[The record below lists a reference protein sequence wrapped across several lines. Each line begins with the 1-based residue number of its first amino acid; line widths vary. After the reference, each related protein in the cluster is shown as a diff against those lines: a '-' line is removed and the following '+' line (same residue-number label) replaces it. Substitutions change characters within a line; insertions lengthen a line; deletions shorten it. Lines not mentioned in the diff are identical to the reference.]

1 MVHSANLSQF
11 TCALDISAAHS
22 CAQPKE
28 PSVGSFS
35 DMLWVAVSV
44 GHLWQLV
51 DSITAI
57 AVLDDNVALKC
68 LLTAACDELG
78 DYLTGARVLAV
89 HKRGTLPIV
98 EQV

>member
-1 MVHSANLSQF
+1 
-11 TCALDISAAHS
+11 
-22 CAQPKE
+22 
-28 PSVGSFS
+28 
-35 DMLWVAVSV
+35 MLWVAVSV

-51 DSITAI
+51 DNRTAI

-68 LLTAACDELG
+68 LLTAACDKQG
-78 DYLTGARVLAV
+78 DYLTGAGVLAV